1 MREKMGTLSYSRI
14 CPCCRTIVRITTDE
28 MNFHGVTS
36 VLCPMCGMG
45 IRFTSD
51 LGFILSDV
59 TTNYDREFKRYEK
72 ARNKRRQSQDH
83 D

>member
-1 MREKMGTLSYSRI
+1 MKEKMGTLSYSRI
-14 CPCCRTIVRITTDE
+14 CPCCRTVVRITTNE

-36 VLCPMCGMG
+36 VPCPLCGMG

-51 LGFILSDV
+51 LGFILRDV
-59 TTNYDREFKRYEK
+59 VTSYDKEFREYDECRE
-72 ARNKRRQSQDH
+72 SQAD